1 VSGLVVYGPHVGVD
15 YQGNVGTVNR
25 RGKEKGGTCCGS
37 AVAAAGYV
45 KGVYKG
51 EIKEA
56 TTPMESMDAQQLY
69 VSSRLLPYAE
79 RLDKA
84 TNSMIELPYCM
95 FEPLDDLTQKIVAK
109 AAAKV
114 GEKGKIAL
122 LGGLQINTPGSISDY
137 FLPLRFEVRDSNDA
151 LVENLMYERRF

>member
-1 VSGLVVYGPHVGVD
+1 VGVD
-15 YQGNVGTVNR
+15 YNGNVGTVNR
-25 RGKEKGGTCCGS
+25 RGREKGGTCCGS

-51 EIKEA
+51 EIEEA
-56 TTPMESMDAQQLY
+56 KAPMESMDAQQLY

-79 RLDKA
+79 RLINAADP
-84 TNSMIELPYCM
+84 MIDLPYCM

-114 GEKGKIAL
+114 GEQGKIAL
-122 LGGLQINTPGSISDY
+122 LGGIQINTPGSISDF